1 MIWRISGSSP
11 KSFARFCWVGLRRT
25 TCVCV
30 GEQKSPCCYA
40 EKSFY
45 AGGTPLGT
53 AASIKLVAC
62 DFCDSRFVRSGF

>member
-1 MIWRISGSSP
+1 MIWRISGSVPSL
-11 KSFARFCWVGLRRT
+11 SSGFVYWLIRT

-30 GEQKSPCCYA
+30 DEQKSPCCYA

-53 AASIKLVAC
+53 AAATSLVAC
-62 DFCDSRFVRSGF
+62 DFCDNRFVRSGF